1 MGIHVTLLDRI
12 IFRGVDI
19 SVNARLKSTHRLY
32 IPTAA
37 GPSQC
42 FACAERDEA
51 TCRANQFRQTF
62 ATSHY
67 SLGTTHCGSAVVK
80 YLNKSGKVMDG
91 FIRGCIQCAGKEK

>member
-1 MGIHVTLLDRI
+1 M
-12 IFRGVDI
+12 FRGVDI

-62 ATSHY
+62 PTSHY
-67 SLGTTHCGSAVVK
+67 SLGTGRSWMALFEGAFNAQVK
-80 YLNKSGKVMDG
+80 KSNFFKEAAKCLNSLT
-91 FIRGCIQCAGKEK
+91 